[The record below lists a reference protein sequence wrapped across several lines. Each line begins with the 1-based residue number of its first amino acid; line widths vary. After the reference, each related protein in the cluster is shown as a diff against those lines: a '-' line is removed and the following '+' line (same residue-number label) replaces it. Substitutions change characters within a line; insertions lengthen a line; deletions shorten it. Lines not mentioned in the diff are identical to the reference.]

1 MEDLKMAL
9 SDGSEIAIVGF
20 ALPLTVT
27 VNCGSMQEMVEIW
40 DKLHT
45 KDAMEQ
51 VTIVRDGMV
60 SSVYHGV
67 EVDGS
72 QIVENGDGTLT
83 VHFYMH
89 DNGAGQASVD
99 DGYVQAAKIL
109 LGEEV

>member
-9 SDGSEIAIVGF
+9 DDGSEIAIVGF

-27 VNCGSMQEMVEIW
+27 VNCGSIHEMAEIW
-40 DKLHT
+40 DMLHAGE
-45 KDAMEQ
+45 AMEQ
-51 VTIVRDGMV
+51 VTIIRDVVV

-99 DGYVQAAKIL
+99 DGYVQAARIL